1 MGAREPQMLTRL
13 RIRLSL
19 EATVAALQD
28 NLHRQPQLEQV
39 GQTVRRGRNM
49 FVVHVLS
56 DDARPVNLFC
66 RRLVEAGLVEDVT
79 VQRLDV

>member
-1 MGAREPQMLTRL
+1 MLTQV
-13 RIRLSL
+13 RIRLSPG
-19 EATVAALQD
+19 ATVAALLD
-28 NLHRQPQLEQV
+28 NLHRQPQMEHV

-49 FVVHVLS
+49 FVIHVVS